1 MPPSPSPGDREALLR
16 ELADAIPQIVW
27 TAGPDGLLT
36 HVNARGAEYA
46 GRPSGELHGQAWVEA
61 IHPDDLPVAFAAKD
75 DAVRT
80 GAPREFE
87 FRLRRADGVY
97 RWHVSRQVPKLA
109 ADGTVAG
116 WFGTC
121 TDIDDL
127 KQVQHAL
134 RDTEA
139 RLAESQRIARLG
151 SWRWDAAT
159 GHVWWSDAMFD
170 LFGVD
175 RRIGHPTLEQ
185 FLARLHPDSR
195 AMMRALVER
204 RGTEHAD
211 FEADLQIVRDDGTT
225 AWVHSRGRVTRTA
238 DGAVRH
244 MDGTDQDI
252 TDRKHTESALQASEQ
267 RYRRLMDLLPTAV
280 MVQDGARV
288 LYCNPAFIRLVGAAS
303 ADEVKARPLFEW
315 VHPDDQALARA
326 RLAELVATGEPLPNV
341 EIRLRHVSGRPVPTY
356 GTSTPITG
364 YGPQAYLIALSDLTE
379 RERATQ
385 LLRTVLGSVSD
396 AILTIDAH
404 GIVQSANEAAAR
416 QFGRTA
422 DTLIGANVRTLMP
435 EPHRSRH
442 DDYIAHYLATG
453 DAKVIGIGREVEGQ
467 RHDGTRFPAEL
478 TVTEFTLDGERR
490 FTGVLRDIRARKR
503 LEDQFRQAQKMEAVG
518 RLAGGVAHDFNNLLT
533 VINMYC
539 EVLLS
544 SPLADDDQRES
555 VAAIRDAGERASRL
569 TQQLLA
575 FGRKA
580 ILEPKVLDLN
590 ELVTESA
597 RLLRRLLGEDII
609 LMVRESPRP
618 VRVKADPTQLEQVIM
633 NLAVNARDAMPTGG
647 RLTIESSI
655 GPADG
660 GSGTPVARL
669 TVADTGHGMTEEVRR
684 QIFEPFF
691 TTKGV
696 GKGTG
701 LGLSVVDGAIAQ
713 CGGGISVES
722 TVDVGT
728 TFRLWLP
735 LAAAEHAADET
746 APAAIA
752 GRGAETV
759 LIVEDDDAVRAVV
772 RLALTMQGF
781 TVLEAASGAAA
792 VRMAA
797 AHAGDIAL
805 LVSDVVMPEM
815 GGRQVLE
822 AVREHR
828 PGVRALFMSGYTD
841 DSVLRHGVVESADAF
856 IQKPFTPLGLARK
869 VRQVIDGT
877 GA

>member
-422 DTLIGANVRTLMP
+422 DTLIGASLEIRRRHAERDGLAFARGLVAMGWLRAEQSELEEADSLVRTAVALL
-435 EPHRSRH
+435 ERSPR
-442 DDYIAHYLATG
+442 TP
-453 DAKVIGIGREVEGQ
+453 
-467 RHDGTRFPAEL
+467 PAEL
-478 TVTEFTLDGERR
+478 AAALRAQG
-490 FTGVLRDIRARKR
+490 GVLELKGDYARA
-503 LEDQFRQAQKMEAVG
+503 
-518 RLAGGVAHDFNNLLT
+518 
-533 VINMYC
+533 I
-539 EVLLS
+539 EVLT
-544 SPLADDDQRES
+544 R
-555 VAAIRDAGERASRL
+555 
-569 TQQLLA
+569 
-575 FGRKA
+575 
-580 ILEPKVLDLN
+580 
-590 ELVTESA
+590 SA
-597 RLLRRLLGEDII
+597 RLDSLAGTSAAEASETLTSLANNHFYSGHLEIADSLNRRVLALDRAVHGDRHPHVASDLLNLGAVQFEWGRWAEAERYDREALAIYRAWYGEQHYETAAS
-609 LMVRESPRP
+609 LTM
-618 VRVKADPTQLEQVIM
+618 L
-633 NLAVNARDAMPTGG
+633 G
-647 RLTIESSI
+647 RAL
-655 GPADG
+655 
-660 GSGTPVARL
+660 
-669 TVADTGHGMTEEVRR
+669 
-684 QIFEPFF
+684 
-691 TTKGV
+691 
-696 GKGTG
+696 
-701 LGLSVVDGAIAQ
+701 IAQ
-713 CGGGISVES
+713 DE
-722 TVDVGT
+722 
-728 TFRLWLP
+728 
-735 LAAAEHAADET
+735 LA
-746 APAAIA
+746 
-752 GRGAETV
+752 
-759 LIVEDDDAVRAVV
+759 
-772 RLALTMQGF
+772 
-781 TVLEAASGAAA
+781 EA
-792 VRMAA
+792 
-797 AHAGDIAL
+797 
-805 LVSDVVMPEM
+805 
-815 GGRQVLE
+815 
-822 AVREHR
+822 
-828 PGVRALFMSGYTD
+828 
-841 DSVLRHGVVESADAF
+841 DSVLRRALRTRERVFGSSHPSVASTLNELARVAQKQKRFDDAEAGFRRMLAIYRESF
-856 IQKPFTPLGLARK
+856 GEKHYLIGLALTNIGAVQMDRGRPRDAEPLFRDALKRYAETLPEDHAFVGIGRLRLGRSLLRQRRYEEALTESKAGYELLGAREKAPQEWLRSGREDLVAEYEALGRPNEARALRK
-869 VRQVIDGT
+869 DPP
-877 GA
+877 GAR

>member
-1 MPPSPSPGDREALLR
+1 MPPFPSPGDREALLR

-27 TAGPDGLLT
+27 TAAPDGGLT
-36 HVNARGAEYA
+36 YVNARGAEYA
-46 GRPSGELHGQAWVEA
+46 GRPSGELHGQTWVEA
-61 IHPDDLPVAFAAKD
+61 IHPDDLPAAFAAKD
-75 DAVRT
+75 EAVRT

-97 RWHVSRQVPKLA
+97 RWHVSRQVPKFA
-109 ADGTVAG
+109 ADGTISA

-175 RRIGHPTLEQ
+175 RRAGQPTLEQ

-195 AMMRALVER
+195 AFI
-204 RGTEHAD
+204 RGRIEGPDSDHTD
-211 FEADLQIVRDDGTT
+211 FAADLQIVRGDGTS
-225 AWVHSRGRVTRTA
+225 AWIHSRGRVTRAA
-238 DGAVRH
+238 DGTVRYV
-244 MDGTDQDI
+244 DGTDQDI
-252 TDRKHTESALQASEQ
+252 TNRKHTESALQASEQ
-267 RYRRLMDLLPTAV
+267 RYRRLVDLLPTAV

-303 ADEVKARPLFEW
+303 LDDVKARPLFEW
-315 VHPDDQALARA
+315 VYPDDQALARA
-326 RLAELVATGEPLPNV
+326 RLAELLATGEPLPAV
-341 EIRLRHVSGRPVPTY
+341 EVRLRHVSGRPVPTY

-364 YGPQAYLIALSDLTE
+364 YGPQAFLIAFSDLTE

-385 LLRTVLGSVSD
+385 LLRTVLGSVTD
-396 AILTIDAH
+396 AILTIDAR
-404 GIVQSANEAAAR
+404 GIVESANEAASR
-416 QFGRTA
+416 QFGQPVDA
-422 DTLIGANVRTLMP
+422 LIGTNVSALMP
-435 EPHRSRH
+435 EPHRARH
-442 DDYIAHYLATG
+442 DAYIAHYLATG
-453 DAKVIGIGREVEGQ
+453 DARVIGIGREVEGQ

-478 TVTEFTLDGERR
+478 TVTEFTLDGERH
-490 FTGVLRDIRARKR
+490 FTGVLRDISARKL

-533 VINMYC
+533 VINVYC
-539 EVLLS
+539 EVLLA
-544 SPLADDDQRES
+544 SPMADDDQRES
-555 VAAIRDAGERASRL
+555 VAAIRDAGERATRL

-590 ELVTESA
+590 DLVTESA

-609 LMVRESPRP
+609 LIVRESPRP

-647 RLTIESSI
+647 RLTIETAI
-655 GPADG
+655 GTVTD
-660 GSGTPVARL
+660 SDLTPVARL
-669 TVADTGHGMTEEVRR
+669 TVADTGHGMTDEVRR
-684 QIFEPFF
+684 SIFEPFF

-713 CGGGISVES
+713 CGGGIAVES
-722 TVDVGT
+722 TVGVGT

-735 LAAAEHAADET
+735 LAADAGAATD
-746 APAAIA
+746 AAMSMA
-752 GRGAETV
+752 SRGAETV
-759 LIVEDDDAVRAVV
+759 LIVEDDDAVRGVV
-772 RLALTMQGF
+772 RMALEMQGF
-781 TVLEAASGAAA
+781 TVLEAGGGAEAMRQA
-792 VRMAA
+792 EAYD
-797 AHAGDIAL
+797 GDLHL

-815 GGRQVLE
+815 SGRQVLE
-822 AVREHR
+822 AIRRLR

-841 DSVLRHGVVESADAF
+841 DAVLRHGVVESTDAF
-856 IQKPFTPLGLARK
+856 IQKPFTPLSLARK
-869 VRQVIDGT
+869 VRQVLDGT